1 MKGVSLKALVV
12 IPAYNEEQNL
22 AAIVAET
29 RDIQPSIDIVVVD
42 DGSTDNTAKI
52 ARQVGAQLLQLPFNI
67 GVGGAMRTGFKY
79 ARESG
84 YNCVIQIDADG
95 QHDPIF
101 LAALLEQL
109 ESFDIVIGARFAG
122 EGEYKV
128 SGPRK
133 WAMTMLSW
141 SLSRICGTQLTDT
154 TSGFKALGPGAIDLF
169 AERYPAEYLG
179 DTVEAL
185 VLASRRGL
193 RVTQVPVAMRDRAG
207 GQPSQSPVKAAI
219 YLGRA
224 MIALLVGLSRR

>member
-1 MKGVSLKALVV
+1 VKGVSLKALVV

-109 ESFDIVIGARFAG
+109 EFFDIVIGARFAG

>member
-109 ESFDIVIGARFAG
+109 EFFDIVIGARFAG